1 MLHTLQQAQSTSAD
15 ALAAALGASVVGARR
30 VLTPHIAASVARM
43 HVALRLLIAHATRVF
58 VQPRNSHNDNDAEQP
73 ADNGS
78 DEDDDDDKAA
88 NNTTAAHS
96 TADSTPASTGDTT
109 DSSTPTAQPVSDSSS
124 TTAATPSSTA
134 TDVVVPTDDTDTT
147 TTTDTTAVAVDDDTV
162 TPSDSAMAKFSMTRR
177 PSSVC
182 WNASS
187 SSSSSLGLTLIHI

>member
-78 DEDDDDDKAA
+78 DEDDDDECFP
-88 NNTTAAHS
+88 
-96 TADSTPASTGDTT
+96 PASLLAELRASYD
-109 DSSTPTAQPVSDSSS
+109 
-124 TTAATPSSTA
+124 AAPA
-134 TDVVVPTDDTDTT
+134 
-147 TTTDTTAVAVDDDTV
+147 TV
-162 TPSDSAMAKFSMTRR
+162 TLSLRNFTKAGRLSLQRVKKSGAKSWQKRSEEHT
-177 PSSVC
+177 SELQ
-182 WNASS
+182 
-187 SSSSSLGLTLIHI
+187 SLE